1 MSANVTAELTPRRRR
16 RGRAAIALLP
26 GVFALM
32 LAGAS
37 GVAAAA
43 NPTPSPTATATSS
56 HWPTP
61 GTCHHGTRPDGSCCP
76 RKNPCIT
83 APSPTPTSTAT
94 PNPTPSP
101 TGGGIQGNGNGGV
114 GGSTPT
120 PTPAPTATPAPTPK
134 PVTAPG
140 GSAGDHTSGGTPSG
154 GTSAARTHAPVDPT
168 PFEPLASAVNVVT
181 TGQGLDAA
189 RIPPVEALTPLS
201 GLEFGNSLNL
211 GPILLLIDLI
221 GIGLLFY
228 LVRTRWLA
236 HED

>member
-1 MSANVTAELTPRRRR
+1 MSANVTTDLTPRRRR
-16 RGRAAIALLP
+16 RGRTAIALLP
-26 GVFALM
+26 GVFALL

-37 GVAAAA
+37 GAAAAA
-43 NPTPSPTATATSS
+43 NPTPSPTVAATSS
-56 HWPTP
+56 PSPAPW
-61 GTCHHGTRPDGSCCP
+61 TCHHGTRPDGSCCP

-83 APSPTPTSTAT
+83 TPSPTPTST

-101 TGGGIQGNGNGGV
+101 TGGGIQGNGNGGG

-120 PTPAPTATPAPTPK
+120 PTPAPIKTPAPTPK

-140 GSAGDHTSGGTPSG
+140 GSAGSHTSGGTPSG
-154 GTSAARTHAPVDPT
+154 GTSAARTQTPADPT
-168 PFEPLASAVNVVT
+168 PFAPLASAVNVVT
-181 TGQGLDAA
+181 AGQGLDAA

-201 GLEFGNSLNL
+201 GLAFGNGLNL
-211 GPILLLIDLI
+211 GPILLLIDLV
-221 GIGLLFY
+221 GIGLLCY